1 VYAALILLCL
11 LPSLVWAGDRV
22 CGNSTDA
29 AGPTDGVLSYV
40 ESVDNTD
47 LPAGCVAV
55 PEDDI
60 VTQRALKDTPGF
72 DRRKY
77 RVVSSLMTLKS
88 QSVRDAIDAADAA
101 TAATRAA
108 ILAEFTTNEAC
119 NVTSLQEAIDKIET
133 QRAAIQTDIDAVT
146 NIATA
151 KTALT
156 SANTR
161 LTAID
166 KNIAKCLFAII
177 KVTIR

>member
-1 VYAALILLCL
+1 MHKWVWVLCL
-11 LPSLVWAGDRV
+11 LPSLAWAGDRV
-22 CGNSTDA
+22 CGDSTDTA
-29 AGPTDGVLSYV
+29 SPTAGLASYV

-55 PEDDI
+55 PKDDI
-60 VTQRALKDTPGF
+60 PAQRALKDTPGF

-77 RVVSSLMTLKS
+77 RVVNGLMTLKS
-88 QSVRDAIDAADAA
+88 QSVRDAIDAAD
-101 TAATRAA
+101 TAAASVRAA

-151 KTALT
+151 KAALT
-156 SANTR
+156 SANAR